1 MKNTTSVWDTLS
13 AIDVNTHTEKKGN
26 LTYLSWAWAWG
37 IVKSN
42 YPSAT
47 YHIYRNPNTNQ
58 QWDYQE
64 GVGYMCSTSV
74 TIEKETLEM
83 WLPVMDFRNKS
94 MVNNATTF
102 DINKTLM
109 RCLTKNLAMFGLGH
123 YIYAGEDLPEESIV
137 SASPKKGEKVIFGTP
152 KKTEPIRVSAE
163 STKELTQKGIG
174 FPPGSQLPPLVEKE
188 EKHYEID
195 LGDHD
200 IFAVLKA
207 INVKKKRGEPWEK
220 ILGDM
225 RKKLGITVRIANE
238 IKTMYNEQ
246 ETK

>member
-1 MKNTTSVWDTLS
+1 MKNTKSTWDTLS
-13 AIDVNTHTEKKGN
+13 AIDVNDHTEKKGN

-47 YHIYRNPNTNQ
+47 YHIYRNPHTNQ

-137 SASPKKGEKVIFGTP
+137 SAPPKKEGKVIFGTP

-163 STKELTQKGIG
+163 SIKELAKKEIG
-174 FPPGSQLPPLVEKE
+174 FPPGSQLPPLVEKD
-188 EKHYEID
+188 YTID

-200 IFAVLKA
+200 IFEVLKA
-207 INVKKKRGEPWEK
+207 ISIKKKKGESWEK

-225 RKKLGITVRIANE
+225 YKNLGITIKTANE
-238 IKTMYNEQ
+238 IKKIYNEQ
-246 ETK
+246 NVK